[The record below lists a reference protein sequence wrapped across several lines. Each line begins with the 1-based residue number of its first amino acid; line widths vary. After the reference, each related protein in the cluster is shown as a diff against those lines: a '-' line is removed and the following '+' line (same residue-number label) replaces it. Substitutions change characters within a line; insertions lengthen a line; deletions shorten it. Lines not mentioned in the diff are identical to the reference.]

1 MVHQPI
7 GRPGGRAP
15 WLSSIARFAPSPL
28 RALYRRL
35 AGSIARLLLIALTA
49 LHRRLASLDCPA
61 PPHRAS
67 RSASS
72 PGYGPA
78 ALTVTVTV
86 LAPLF
91 EATTSS
97 AALGAETTS
106 PPVTLTW

>member
-7 GRPGGRAP
+7 GRPGRRAP

-35 AGSIARLLLIALTA
+35 AGSIARLAPSPL
-49 LHRRLASLDCPA
+49 RGWGVP
-61 PPHRAS
+61 PPHRAP

-106 PPVTLTW
+106 PPV